1 MSLNTYES
9 FRRSIETKWL
19 AGQRSG
25 NVAAERLYERVL
37 FRLVDQ
43 PGVALAHLGELAQ
56 STRDPEVCAW
66 YTAIIH
72 ELASLLELKEKQ
84 P

>member
-1 MSLNTYES
+1 MAQTYET
-9 FRRSIETKWL
+9 FRLSIEAKWL

-43 PGVALAHLGELAQ
+43 PTLALAYLQELVQ
-56 STRDPEVCAW
+56 STNDSEARAW
-66 YTAIIH
+66 YTTIMH
-72 ELASLLELKEKQ
+72 ELASELAEQ
-84 P
+84 